1 MKVILAKTAGFCMG
15 VRRAM
20 EIVMAEANKKEGPL
34 YTFGPLIHN
43 QQVLDLLESKGVKAT
58 EDVTGLSCGRIIIRA
73 HGIPPRKRELI
84 EKTGLEVIDATCP
97 KVTRVQQ
104 IIRHY
109 SNKGHA
115 AIIVGD
121 QNHAEVMGLMGY
133 SKSPAHVIQNE
144 AQAAGLPDMESPFV
158 VAQTT
163 QNEEKFNQ
171 IINVLKTRFPDLKV
185 FDTIC
190 NATHERQQEVRT
202 FKGCVDAVVVVG
214 GYHSANTQR
223 LARISEEESLPTFH
237 VETEQDLD
245 KDRLSKMGVVGLTAG
260 ASTPHWM
267 IRNVLHALE
276 GIRDQRETPLRRFF
290 KRAFRFMVLSNLLV
304 ALGAFSL
311 AFAAPVMG
319 GTRPALP
326 FPVLAFLYIFAMHI
340 FNRFLDKGASAYND
354 PDRAAFLKTH
364 RLFLITAGIGALGM
378 ALALSYMVGTATFL
392 VLTGLSILGIAYSVP
407 IVPKQIRK
415 KSRYTKIK
423 DVPGSRSLSEAL
435 AWTAVIGLL
444 PLLGADA
451 TYGSAAFITGM
462 VIFTWSYAR
471 AIFFSLLQVQGDLMV
486 GTESLPITLGERRT
500 LILLKTIFVITGV
513 VLLLGPA
520 FDIAGTL
527 CYLMLIPL
535 CTLWLSLLAY
545 EKQWLY
551 PGIALEAIVEVNFL
565 LAGLLALFWQIGQ

>member
-1 MKVILAKTAGFCMG
+1 
-15 VRRAM
+15 
-20 EIVMAEANKKEGPL
+20 
-34 YTFGPLIHN
+34 
-43 QQVLDLLESKGVKAT
+43 
-58 EDVTGLSCGRIIIRA
+58 
-73 HGIPPRKRELI
+73 
-84 EKTGLEVIDATCP
+84 
-97 KVTRVQQ
+97 
-104 IIRHY
+104 
-109 SNKGHA
+109 
-115 AIIVGD
+115 
-121 QNHAEVMGLMGY
+121 
-133 SKSPAHVIQNE
+133 
-144 AQAAGLPDMESPFV
+144 
-158 VAQTT
+158 
-163 QNEEKFNQ
+163 
-171 IINVLKTRFPDLKV
+171 
-185 FDTIC
+185 
-190 NATHERQQEVRT
+190 
-202 FKGCVDAVVVVG
+202 
-214 GYHSANTQR
+214 
-223 LARISEEESLPTFH
+223 
-237 VETEQDLD
+237 
-245 KDRLSKMGVVGLTAG
+245 
-260 ASTPHWM
+260 
-267 IRNVLHALE
+267 
-276 GIRDQRETPLRRFF
+276 
-290 KRAFRFMVLSNLLV
+290 
-304 ALGAFSL
+304 
-311 AFAAPVMG
+311 
-319 GTRPALP
+319 
-326 FPVLAFLYIFAMHI
+326 
-340 FNRFLDKGASAYND
+340 
-354 PDRAAFLKTH
+354 
-364 RLFLITAGIGALGM
+364 LFLITAGIGALGM

-451 TYGSAAFITGM
+451 TYGSGAFITGM